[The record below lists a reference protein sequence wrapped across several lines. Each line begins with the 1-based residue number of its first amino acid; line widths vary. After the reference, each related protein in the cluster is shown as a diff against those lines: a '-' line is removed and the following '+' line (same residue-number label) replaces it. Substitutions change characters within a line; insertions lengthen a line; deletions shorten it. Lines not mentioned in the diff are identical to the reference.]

1 MTKRKIGPFAVEPVG
16 LGCMSLNHGYA
27 APPSP
32 EDGARRL
39 NEALDLGYDFLD
51 TATIYGLGRN
61 EELIGKAVGHRRRE
75 YVLASKCGI
84 VIEPDGKRYISCMP
98 DVIHSSI
105 DASLK
110 RLGVDHID
118 LYYLHRRDFSVPIE
132 DSVGALAEAVK
143 AGKIGSIGLSEM
155 SAETLRKAAAVHPI
169 AAMQTEY
176 SLWTRNPEIAVL
188 DACAEL
194 GTSFV
199 AFSPVGRGFLA
210 GAIDAETT
218 YGKGDMRAPMPRFI
232 EPNLSANLALLEKFR
247 AIAAGQNL
255 SLAQLSIAWVIN
267 RAPHIVTIPGSA
279 NAAHIA
285 DNFAARDVLLP
296 AEVMAQ
302 LDGLINQQSV
312 SGGRYAH
319 AMQSTIDTEE
329 FAA

>member
-1 MTKRKIGPFAVEPVG
+1 MTKRKIGPFAVERVG
-16 LGCMSLNHGYA
+16 LGCMSLSHAYGVA
-27 APPSP
+27 PSP

-61 EELIGKAVGHRRRE
+61 EELIGKAVGHRRSE
-75 YVLASKCGI
+75 YRLASKCGI
-84 VIEPDGKRYISCMP
+84 VIEPDGKRYISCAP
-98 DVIHSSI
+98 EVIHSSI

-118 LYYLHRRDFSVPIE
+118 LYYLHRRDFAVPIE
-132 DSVGALAEAVK
+132 ESIGALAKAVQ
-143 AGKIGSIGLSEM
+143 AGKISAIGLSEM

-188 DACAEL
+188 QACAEL

-218 YGKGDMRAPMPRFI
+218 YGKNDIRAPMPRFA
-232 EPNLSANLALLEKFR
+232 EPHLSANLALLTGVR
-247 AIAAGQNL
+247 ALAEQQGL
-255 SLAQLSIAWVIN
+255 SPAQLSLAWVIN
-267 RAPHIVTIPGSA
+267 RAPHIIAIPGSA
-279 NAAHIA
+279 DAQHIA
-285 DNFAARDVLLP
+285 DNFAARDVVL
-296 AEVMAQ
+296 AADVMAQ
-302 LDGLINQQSV
+302 LDRLINQQSV
-312 SGGRYAH
+312 SGGRYGAT
-319 AMQSTIDTEE
+319 MQSTIDTEE
-329 FAA
+329 FAD